1 MVQLARKRKSYN
13 YHEYINE
20 WLRSVE
26 QNKVH
31 SSNEIKQLM
40 PVIRDTLDNPN
51 VFFDIKQVEKY
62 VELTEKYYFP
72 LMPDQKFYAS
82 LILGLFYKDTKQLVF
97 PTVFI
102 MAGRGWGKNGFI
114 SSLADFM
121 QTEHHGVKNYD
132 IDIVATAEEQAMTSF
147 FEVYGKID
155 SFTKEMAKALYDYN
169 KTQITYRKT
178 NSTLKFRTSNAK
190 TKDGGRPGCVIF
202 DEIHA
207 YEDYQNIKV
216 FTGGLGKVDRP
227 RRIYITTDGEIRD
240 GVLDDY
246 KERARRILT
255 GEAEHK
261 GFLPIIMKLD
271 TIQEVGKPEL
281 WDKANPR
288 INYNET
294 LKAQITQEYDEMLE
308 IESLKEAFITK
319 RMNIPFIGKSKTVC
333 EWEDLI
339 ACCRLPEVDLTGAT
353 CTGSVDFADLRDF
366 ASAGLRF
373 KKDGKQY
380 YIEHSWVHETSLELT
395 NYNVDLKEEIGNGN
409 LTMIRKQDSPTIPPE
424 VIAEWFIEKVAEH
437 GYFIQNIKVD
447 SFRYAALKEV
457 FESKGLPETILIRS
471 GTISHNKVA
480 PVLDQMLANHLIKL
494 PDTKL
499 FRWYVW
505 NTKREVD
512 KKGNVAYYKIE
523 PEKRKTDGF
532 FCLLHNLIDDD
543 LEETGEFVELPV
555 FTY

>member
-1 MVQLARKRKSYN
+1 MKL
-13 YHEYINE
+13 
-20 WLRSVE
+20 VE
-26 QNKVH
+26 QNQVH
-31 SSNEIKQLM
+31 SSSELKKLM
-40 PVIRDTLDNPN
+40 PIIRDTLDDPN
-51 VFFDIKQVEKY
+51 VFFDIRQVEQY

-82 LILGLFYKDTKQLVF
+82 LILGLFYKDTEQLVF
-97 PTVFI
+97 PSIFI

-114 SSLADFM
+114 STLADFM
-121 QTEHHGVKNYD
+121 QTEHHGVQKYNV
-132 IDIVATAEEQAMTSF
+132 DIVATSEEQAMTSF
-147 FEVYGKID
+147 LEVYDKIEDLGKE
-155 SFTKEMAKALYDYN
+155 KAKALYDYN

-178 NSTLKFRTSNAK
+178 NSTLKYRTSLAR

-227 RRIYITTDGEIRD
+227 RRIYITTDGELRD

-246 KERARRILT
+246 KERARRILD
-255 GEAEHK
+255 GESEHK

-288 INYNET
+288 ILYNNT
-294 LKAQITQEYDEMLE
+294 LKSQILQEYDEMLE

-319 RMNIPFIGKSKTVC
+319 RMNIPFVGKSKTVC
-333 EWEDLI
+333 EWDDLV
-339 ACCRLPEVDLTGAT
+339 ACCKIPMVDLTGET
-353 CTGSVDFADLRDF
+353 CEGSVDFADLRDF

-373 KKDGKQY
+373 KKDGIQY
-380 YIEHSWVHETSLELT
+380 FIEHSWVHESSLELT
-395 NYNVDLKEEIGNGN
+395 NYNVDLKEEIKNGN
-409 LTMIRKQDSPTIPPE
+409 LTIIRKQDSPTITPDA
-424 VIAEWFIEKVAEH
+424 IADWFMDQVEKNA
-437 GYFIQNIKVD
+437 YYIRKIKVD

-457 FESKGLPETILIRS
+457 FEERGLPEVELIRS

-480 PVLDQMLANHLIKL
+480 PVIDQMLANHLIKL

-532 FCLLHNLIDDD
+532 FCLLHSLIDDE
-543 LEETGEFVELPV
+543 LEEAGEFRDLPV
-555 FTY
+555 FKY

>member
-1 MVQLARKRKSYN
+1 MSKKRSYK
-13 YHEYINE
+13 YHKYIND
-20 WLRSVE
+20 WMKLVE
-26 QNKVH
+26 QNQVH
-31 SSNEIKQLM
+31 SSSELKKLM
-40 PVIRDTLDNPN
+40 PIIRDTLDDPN
-51 VFFDIKQVEKY
+51 VFFDIRQVEQY

-82 LILGLFYKDTKQLVF
+82 LILGLFYKDTEQLVF
-97 PTVFI
+97 PSIFI

-114 SSLADFM
+114 STLADFM
-121 QTEHHGVKNYD
+121 QTEHHGVQKYNV
-132 IDIVATAEEQAMTSF
+132 DIVATSEEQAMTSF
-147 FEVYGKID
+147 LEVYDKIEDLGKE
-155 SFTKEMAKALYDYN
+155 KAKALYDYN

-178 NSTLKFRTSNAK
+178 NSTLKFRTSLAR

-227 RRIYITTDGEIRD
+227 RRIYITTDGELRD

-246 KERARRILT
+246 KERARRILD
-255 GEAEHK
+255 GESEHK

-288 INYNET
+288 ILYNNT
-294 LKAQITQEYDEMLE
+294 LKSQILQEYDEMLE

-319 RMNIPFIGKSKTVC
+319 RMNIPFVGKSKTVC
-333 EWEDLI
+333 EWDDLV
-339 ACCRLPEVDLTGAT
+339 ACCKIPMIDLKGQA
-353 CTGSVDFADLRDF
+353 CEGSVDFADLRDF

-373 KKDGKQY
+373 KKDGIQY
-380 YIEHSWVHETSLELT
+380 FIEHSWVHESSLELT
-395 NYNVDLKEEIGNGN
+395 NYNVDLKEEIKNGN
-409 LTMIRKQDSPTIPPE
+409 LTIIRKQDSPTISPDA
-424 VIAEWFIEKVAEH
+424 IADWFIDQVEKNA
-437 GYFIQNIKVD
+437 YYIRKIKVD

-457 FESKGLPETILIRS
+457 FEERGLPEVELIRS

-480 PVLDQMLANHLIKL
+480 PVIDQMLANHLIKL

-532 FCLLHNLIDDD
+532 FCLLHSLIDDE
-543 LEETGEFVELPV
+543 LEEAGEFRDLPV
-555 FTY
+555 FKY

>member
-1 MVQLARKRKSYN
+1 MSKKRSYK
-13 YHEYINE
+13 YHKYIND
-20 WLRSVE
+20 WMKLVE
-26 QNKVH
+26 QNQVH
-31 SSNEIKQLM
+31 SSSELKKLM
-40 PVIRDTLDNPN
+40 PIIRDTLDNPN
-51 VFFDIKQVEKY
+51 VFFDIRQVEQY

-82 LILGLFYKDTKQLVF
+82 LILGLFYKDTEQLVF
-97 PTVFI
+97 PSTFI

-114 SSLADFM
+114 STLADFM
-121 QTEHHGVKNYD
+121 QTEHHGVQKYNV
-132 IDIVATAEEQAMTSF
+132 DIVATSEEQAMTSF
-147 FEVYGKID
+147 LEVYDKIEDLGKE
-155 SFTKEMAKALYDYN
+155 KAKALYDYN

-178 NSTLKFRTSNAK
+178 NSTLKYRTSLAR

-227 RRIYITTDGEIRD
+227 RRIYITTDGELRD

-246 KERARRILT
+246 KERARRILD
-255 GEAEHK
+255 GESEHK

-288 INYNET
+288 ILYNKT
-294 LKAQITQEYDEMLE
+294 LKSQILQEYDEMLE

-319 RMNIPFIGKSKTVC
+319 RMNIPFVGKSKTVC
-333 EWEDLI
+333 EWDDLV
-339 ACCRLPEVDLTGAT
+339 ACCKLPMVDLTGET
-353 CTGSVDFADLRDF
+353 CEGSVDFADLRDF

-373 KKDGKQY
+373 KKDGIQY
-380 YIEHSWVHETSLELT
+380 FIEHSWVHESSLELT
-395 NYNVDLKEEIGNGN
+395 NYNVDLKEEIKNGN
-409 LTMIRKQDSPTIPPE
+409 LTIIRKQDSPTITPD
-424 VIAEWFIEKVAEH
+424 VIADWFIDQVEKNA
-437 GYFIQNIKVD
+437 YYIRKIKVD

-457 FESKGLPETILIRS
+457 FEERGLPEVELIRS

-480 PVLDQMLANHLIKL
+480 PVIDQMLANHLIKL

-532 FCLLHNLIDDD
+532 FCLLHSLIDDE
-543 LEETGEFVELPV
+543 LEEAGEFRDLPV
-555 FTY
+555 FKY

>member
-1 MVQLARKRKSYN
+1 MSKKRSYK
-13 YHEYINE
+13 YHKYIND
-20 WLRSVE
+20 WMKLVE
-26 QNKVH
+26 QNQVH
-31 SSNEIKQLM
+31 SSSELKKLM
-40 PVIRDTLDNPN
+40 PIIRDTLDDPN
-51 VFFDIKQVEKY
+51 VFFDIRQVEQY

-82 LILGLFYKDTKQLVF
+82 LILGLFYKDTEQLVF
-97 PTVFI
+97 PSIFI

-114 SSLADFM
+114 STLADFM
-121 QTEHHGVKNYD
+121 QTEHHGVQKYNV
-132 IDIVATAEEQAMTSF
+132 DIVATSEEQAMTSF
-147 FEVYGKID
+147 LEVYDKIEDLGKE
-155 SFTKEMAKALYDYN
+155 KAKALYDYN

-178 NSTLKFRTSNAK
+178 NSTLKYRTSLAR

-227 RRIYITTDGEIRD
+227 RRIYITTDGELRD

-246 KERARRILT
+246 KERARRILD
-255 GEAEHK
+255 GESEHK

-288 INYNET
+288 ILYNNT
-294 LKAQITQEYDEMLE
+294 LKSQILQEYDEMLE

-319 RMNIPFIGKSKTVC
+319 RMNIPFVGKSKTVC
-333 EWEDLI
+333 EWDDLV
-339 ACCRLPEVDLTGAT
+339 ACCKLPMVDLTGET
-353 CTGSVDFADLRDF
+353 CEGSVDFADLRDF

-373 KKDGKQY
+373 KKDGIQY
-380 YIEHSWVHETSLELT
+380 FIEHSWVHESSLELT
-395 NYNVDLKEEIGNGN
+395 NYNVDLKEEIKNGN
-409 LTMIRKQDSPTIPPE
+409 LTIIRKQDSPTITPDA
-424 VIAEWFIEKVAEH
+424 IADWFIDQVEKNA
-437 GYFIQNIKVD
+437 YYIRKIKVD

-457 FESKGLPETILIRS
+457 FEERGLPEVELIRS

-480 PVLDQMLANHLIKL
+480 PVIDQMLANHLIKL

-532 FCLLHNLIDDD
+532 FCLLHSLIDDE
-543 LEETGEFVELPV
+543 LEEAGEFRDLPV
-555 FTY
+555 FKY

>member
-1 MVQLARKRKSYN
+1 MSKRRSYK
-13 YHEYINE
+13 YHKYIND
-20 WLRSVE
+20 WMKLVE
-26 QNKVH
+26 QNQVH
-31 SSNEIKQLM
+31 SSSELKKLM
-40 PVIRDTLDNPN
+40 PIIRDTLDDPN
-51 VFFDIKQVEKY
+51 VFFDIRQVEQY

-82 LILGLFYKDTKQLVF
+82 LILGLFHKDTEQLVF
-97 PTVFI
+97 PSTFI

-114 SSLADFM
+114 STLADFM
-121 QTEHHGVKNYD
+121 QTEHHGVQKYNV
-132 IDIVATAEEQAMTSF
+132 DIVATSEEQAMTSF
-147 FEVYGKID
+147 LEVYDKIEDLGKE
-155 SFTKEMAKALYDYN
+155 KAKALYDYN

-178 NSTLKFRTSNAK
+178 NSTLKYRTSLAR

-227 RRIYITTDGEIRD
+227 RRIYITTDGELRD

-246 KERARRILT
+246 KERARRILD
-255 GEAEHK
+255 GESEHK

-288 INYNET
+288 ILYNKT
-294 LKAQITQEYDEMLE
+294 LKSQILQEYNEMLE

-319 RMNIPFIGKSKTVC
+319 RMNIPFVGKSKTVC
-333 EWEDLI
+333 EWDDLV
-339 ACCRLPEVDLTGAT
+339 ACCKLPTVELTGET
-353 CTGSVDFADLRDF
+353 CEGSVDFADLRDF
-366 ASAGLRF
+366 ASWFIDQVEKNA
-373 KKDGKQY
+373 Y
-380 YIEHSWVHETSLELT
+380 YI
-395 NYNVDLKEEIGNGN
+395 
-409 LTMIRKQDSPTIPPE
+409 RK
-424 VIAEWFIEKVAEH
+424 
-437 GYFIQNIKVD
+437 IKVD

-457 FESKGLPETILIRS
+457 FEERGLPEVELIRS

-480 PVLDQMLANHLIKL
+480 PVIDQMLANHLIKL

-532 FCLLHNLIDDD
+532 FCLLHNLIDDE
-543 LEETGEFVELPV
+543 LEEAGEFRDLPV
-555 FTY
+555 FKY